1 MRTFIFIFFIVAAL
15 QSAAQDEVA
24 TTLVKL
30 NQPVPA
36 FSFKDENGKAIS
48 ISDYKGKT
56 VLITFFATWC
66 SPCRKELPLI
76 QSDIYNKYKDNQNF
90 KLLIFGR
97 EHNLQEVSDF
107 KKSQGFSMPFYAD
120 KECAVYSLFA
130 SKYIPRNFLVNSEGK
145 IIFSETGFDTNKFDK
160 LKKLI
165 QENIKQ

>member
-1 MRTFIFIFFIVAAL
+1 MRIFIFIFLIVAAFQL
-15 QSAAQDEVA
+15 QAQDEVA

-30 NQPVPA
+30 NQPVPE
-36 FSFKDENGKAIS
+36 FSFKDETGKTIS

-66 SPCRKELPLI
+66 GPCRKELPLV
-76 QSDIYNKYKDNQNF
+76 QSDIYNEYKDNPNF

-120 KECAVYSLFA
+120 KERLVYSLFA
-130 SKYIPRNFLVNSEGK
+130 SKYIPRNFLINAEGK
-145 IIFSETGFDTNKFDK
+145 IIFSETGFDIDTFDK

-165 QENIKQ
+165 QENINQ